1 MSFIGII
8 YNFCGKECCLQGT
21 AAAATM
27 TTLLTDVGSIVTQAV
42 TWIGQFTG
50 AITSNPLIEMFVI
63 VSFVGLGV
71 GLIRRLIR
79 L

>member
-1 MSFIGII
+1 MEG
-8 YNFCGKECCLQGT
+8 
-21 AAAATM
+21 AASATM
-27 TTLLTDVGSIVTQAV
+27 ATLVGDVGSIVTAAV
-42 TWIGQFTG
+42 GWIGQFTT

-63 VSFVGLGV
+63 TSFVGLGV

>member
-1 MSFIGII
+1 MADMVA
-8 YNFCGKECCLQGT
+8 NVT
-21 AAAATM
+21 A
-27 TTLLTDVGSIVTQAV
+27 IV
-42 TWIGQFTG
+42 TG
-50 AITSNPLIEMFVI
+50 AITWLTSFLTTITGNPLLLMFVL

>member
-1 MSFIGII
+1 MTAPAT
-8 YNFCGKECCLQGT
+8 GT
-21 AAAATM
+21 IAAILADAT
-27 TTLLTDVGSIVTQAV
+27 SIVTSAV
-42 TWIGQFTG
+42 GWIGQYVN
-50 AITSNPLIEMFVI
+50 AITGNPLIEMFVI